1 MKPSLQF
8 TQINRRGEVRSSVQ
22 RASAQPKTDYHY
34 QAPFAD
40 FSRGSNGKG
49 KPSFRGISAGY
60 FKNEARTGFAVE
72 ASMFGVIVLI
82 TAVPVFQAL
91 RGFADL
97 VYSGL

>member
-8 TQINRRGEVRSSVQ
+8 PQITRRGEVRSSVR
-22 RASAQPKTDYHY
+22 RAVAQPKTDYHF
-34 QAPFAD
+34 QAPFVD
-40 FSRGSNGKG
+40 FSRGSSGKG

-82 TAVPVFQAL
+82 TAMPVFQAL
-91 RGFADL
+91 RGLAEL
-97 VYSGL
+97 VYTGL